1 MGIKKLLSINIK
13 VLLQLEKTYLM
24 VELLL
29 DYLEVLLFDLALFSQ
44 VVIVLSKLL
53 ECVILAVM
61 SIDLLHNLWIS
72 STYVH

>member
-1 MGIKKLLSINIK
+1 MKHDISVVKLIK

-24 VELLL
+24 VEFLL

-44 VVIVLSKLL
+44 IVIVLSKLL
-53 ECVILAVM
+53 ESVVLAVM